1 METRIVSIPEIPLF
15 AFIQSVAPH
24 YRAEYYRSFFK
35 PYCNNA
41 SGNLLRMESKHDI
54 INGFSARLR

>member
-1 METRIVSIPEIPLF
+1 METRIVSPPEMPLF
-15 AFIQSVAPH
+15 AFIRAVVPH

-35 PYCNNA
+35 AYGNNA

-54 INGFSARLR
+54 INGFSAKLR